1 MFLQPAGLCV
11 VLLGPR
17 SSPTI
22 QRLHTALGTNE
33 ARTRILLYTDQP
45 VKIPQVQ
52 VKHEAEKQSLYKLLR
67 YSCRNSSR

>member
-17 SSPTI
+17 TSLTI
-22 QRLHTALGTNE
+22 QHLHTALGTNE
-33 ARTRILLYTDQP
+33 ACRCILLYTDQP

-52 VKHEAEKQSLYKLLR
+52 VKHEA
-67 YSCRNSSR
+67 